1 MTKLINAEIK
11 RARWKNYQLRY
22 FNEDL
27 EENHNV

>member
-1 MTKLINAEIK
+1 MTKLKNAEIK
-11 RARWKNYQLRY
+11 RARWMNYRLRC